1 MPSQIIKG
9 FYEQL
14 IHAYYLHCAGFVVC
28 TSSAKR
34 GSLSSHERG
43 SGWAG
48 TGISAIIFS
57 DFSAIRAHFSAISEL
72 CNLRSQLQQS
82 VKKRVI
88 SKLAIKILTYSNLP
102 EVHRTRHRFLTVQ
115 AAVTPTRVLPAPVC
129 EETTG
134 TLCSSTSQTVLYN
147 L

>member
-1 MPSQIIKG
+1 MSQ
-9 FYEQL
+9 F
-14 IHAYYLHCAGFVVC
+14 IHACYLHCTGFVVC

-48 TGISAIIFS
+48 TGISTIIFS
-57 DFSAIRAHFSAISEL
+57 D
-72 CNLRSQLQQS
+72 LRSQLQQS

-88 SKLAIKILTYSNLP
+88 SKLAIKILTYSHLP

>member
-1 MPSQIIKG
+1 MS
-9 FYEQL
+9 QL
-14 IHAYYLHCAGFVVC
+14 IHAYYLYWTGCVGC
-28 TSSAKR
+28 TSFAKR
-34 GSLSSHERG
+34 MGGYWNLSDNFQRFLSSYMQLKFQP
-43 SGWAG
+43 
-48 TGISAIIFS
+48 ISQQSVNYA
-57 DFSAIRAHFSAISEL
+57 D
-72 CNLRSQLQQS
+72 LRSQFQLS

-88 SKLAIKILTYSNLP
+88 SKLAIKILTYSHLP

-147 L
+147 LQYDSKLHFSRRK